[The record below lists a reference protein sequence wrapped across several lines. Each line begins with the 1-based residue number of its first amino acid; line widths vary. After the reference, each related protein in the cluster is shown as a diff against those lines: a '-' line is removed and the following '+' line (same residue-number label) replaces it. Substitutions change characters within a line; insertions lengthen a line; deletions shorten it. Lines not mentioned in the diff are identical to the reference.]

1 MSERNGT
8 VWSFGKRPRR
18 NSRKF
23 FTRAAAPS
31 SRGRCAIASG
41 RTGTGPSAPPPKSTP
56 ITSSPWTA
64 SQGSLIHMKEGA
76 MPTTTRSP
84 SDFGPHLVSLPERD
98 MRHMLRRMIGQE
110 DTIRYL
116 EENLRQVRI
125 ELALRTRP
133 GYRGVIYEVL

>member
-1 MSERNGT
+1 
-8 VWSFGKRPRR
+8 
-18 NSRKF
+18 
-23 FTRAAAPS
+23 
-31 SRGRCAIASG
+31 
-41 RTGTGPSAPPPKSTP
+41 
-56 ITSSPWTA
+56 
-64 SQGSLIHMKEGA
+64 MKEGA
-76 MPTTTRSP
+76 MPTTIPSH